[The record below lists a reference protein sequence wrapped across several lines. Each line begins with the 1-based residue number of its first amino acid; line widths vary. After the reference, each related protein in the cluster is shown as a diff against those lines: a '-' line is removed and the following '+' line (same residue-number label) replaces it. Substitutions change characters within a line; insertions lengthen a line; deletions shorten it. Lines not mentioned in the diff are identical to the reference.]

1 MTQNITIVVLL
12 VIAAIILGITGY
24 LHRKGFSFTKL
35 VFGSLVVGIIFG
47 LIIQLLY
54 GNDSAITTKTIDW
67 LNIVGSGYVA
77 LLQTLITPLIAVSLI
92 GAFTRLSD
100 VANLRKIGVTVL
112 ATLLLTTAVA
122 ALFGVLSVFAFHLQG
137 AHFASGT
144 SADAAS
150 LAVIKQHQSVLKG
163 VTLPQQIISFFPTNI
178 FSDLAGTRATST
190 IAVVIFSV
198 VTGIAYL
205 GLRKTEPEIAAQVAK
220 GINVLDRLV
229 HGIIKLVLA
238 LTPYGIFALITKAAA
253 TDSIKS
259 IAQLGIF
266 IIAAYVALI
275 AVLLMHTVILLANH
289 VNPIRYYKKVWPVLI
304 FAFTSRTSAGALP
317 LNLKIQTESLG
328 IDTAIANFAGSF
340 GLTIG
345 QNGCAGV
352 YPAMVATIIA
362 PTVGINVLSPSFI
375 LSLIAI
381 VTLSSFGSAGVGGG
395 ATFTTL
401 MVLGTLNLP
410 VAIMAVIIAI
420 DPIIDMART
429 AVNVNDSI
437 LAGLVAAKATKTLDT
452 KVLNDDSNLVANTL

>member
-1 MTQNITIVVLL
+1 MTQNLTIIAILIV
-12 VIAAIILGITGY
+12 AAIILAVIAY
-24 LHRKGFSFTKL
+24 LHRKGTSFTKL
-35 VFGSLVVGIIFG
+35 VFGSLVVGVVFG
-47 LIIQLLY
+47 IGIQLIW
-54 GNDSAITTKTIDW
+54 GNTSNITTQTINW
-67 LNIVGSGYVA
+67 LSIVGSGYVA
-77 LLQTLITPLIAVSLI
+77 LLQTLITPLVAVSLI
-92 GAFTRLSD
+92 GAFTRLTD

-112 ATLLLTTAVA
+112 ATLLITTAIA
-122 ALFGVLSVFAFHLQG
+122 ALLGVLSVFAFHLQG
-137 AHFASGT
+137 AHFVAGT
-144 SADAAS
+144 SADAAN
-150 LAVIKQHQSVLKG
+150 LAAIKEHQSALKG

-178 FSDLAGTRATST
+178 FADLAGTRATST
-190 IAVVIFSV
+190 IAVVIFSA

-253 TDSIKS
+253 TDSIAS
-259 IAQLGIF
+259 IAQLGVF

-275 AVLLMHTVILLANH
+275 AVLIVHTLILLANH
-289 VNPIRYYKKVWPVLI
+289 INPIRYYKKVWPALI
-304 FAFTSRTSAGALP
+304 FAFTSRTSAGTLP

-328 IDTAIANFAGSF
+328 INSAIANFAGSF

-352 YPAMVATIIA
+352 YPAMIATIIA
-362 PTVGINVLSPSFI
+362 PTVGINVFTPQFI
-375 LSLIAI
+375 LTLVAV
-381 VTLSSFGSAGVGGG
+381 VTLASFGSAGVGGG
-395 ATFTTL
+395 ATFSTL

-420 DPIIDMART
+420 DPIVDMART

-437 LAGLVAAKATKTLDT
+437 LAGLIAAKATDNLDH
-452 KVLNDDSNLVANTL
+452 KVLDDDENLVANTL